1 MDKNKVKLTIGGVN
15 YIVITDNE
23 PQYAEFL
30 ASEIDSRL
38 GKITARSRFI
48 TDAQATVL
56 LSLEYADSFHK
67 AQKECEELRERLKES
82 LEDAAKAKTQ
92 RDTLKRENMKLKKSK
107 KLPEDEELKHGE

>member
-38 GKITARSRFI
+38 GEITARSNTQI
-48 TDAQATVL
+48 
-56 LSLEYADSFHK
+56 LSTKRRRSAKNS
-67 AQKECEELRERLKES
+67 ES
-82 LEDAAKAKTQ
+82 V
-92 RDTLKRENMKLKKSK
+92 
-107 KLPEDEELKHGE
+107 

>member
-38 GKITARSRFI
+38 GEITARSRFI

-107 KLPEDEELKHGE
+107 KLPEDEELKHGD